1 MNNKD
6 ILGSF
11 FNRLLPLFPPR
22 TEAVLKDM
30 TTAALQEL
38 NFRYIFTV
46 DGMTTI
52 SHIIEDMINKNKGV
66 ADLHVSFQFFSRFAD
81 QRERYEEVARNATGL
96 WLYGVDDATLPPL
109 TRLTAIN
116 VEGTPLENYWF
127 VIAYGPGVSATLL
140 AEEITPEN
148 RLEHEPRMY
157 EGFYTFEPNTAFQIL
172 TLLNQMFPRQA
183 PIPISPDMIKS

>member
-1 MNNKD
+1 MNKD

-11 FNRLLPLFPPR
+11 FNRILPLFPPR
-22 TEAVLKDM
+22 TEAVLKDV
-30 TTAALQEL
+30 TTASLQEL

-52 SHIIEDMINKNKGV
+52 SHIIEDIIIKNKGV
-66 ADLHVSFQFFSRFAD
+66 ADLHVSFQFFSRFTD
-81 QRERYEEVARNATGL
+81 QQERYQEVARNAAGL
-96 WLYGVDDATLPPL
+96 WLYGMNDAALPDLP
-109 TRLTAIN
+109 RMTAIDTS
-116 VEGTPLENYWF
+116 GTPLEKYWF

-140 AEEITPEN
+140 AEEITPDN

-157 EGFYTFEPNTAFQIL
+157 EGFYTFESGTAFQIL

-183 PIPISPDMIKS
+183 PIPAIPDMIKT